1 MDSSKSRDWL
11 YNLGPGI
18 IAATAFG
25 ITDVLSK
32 VVFAAGT
39 DVLTLALFRGFVGLA
54 IMFVYLRLGPPPLPQ
69 TSSTRWIQLGLGVLF
84 AGIIFGIFKALEL
97 VPVSIA
103 ILTYFA
109 YPLLTGIAGAIFGI
123 DKLTWRGAAAALAA
137 LFGLVLMI
145 RAHPQDIAIAG
156 IAFGLFA
163 AFCRVAVLLI
173 ARAKLNDADARL
185 TTWNSL
191 VSSTIIFSIAALVT
205 MNWHN
210 PQTTIGWAAI
220 ITVSIC
226 TAIATLTIFMSTTR
240 IGPFRTALIMNLEP
254 LLATILS
261 APLLGEVIT
270 PIQALGGAIMLAAL
284 VAFQLRR

>member
-18 IAATAFG
+18 IAATSFG

-54 IMFVYLRLGPPPLPQ
+54 MMAVYLRVGPPPLPQ
-69 TSSTRWIQLGLGVLF
+69 TPQTRWIQLGLGVLF

-109 YPLLTGIAGAIFGI
+109 YPLLTGIAGAMLGL

-137 LFGLVLMI
+137 FFGLVLMI
-145 RAHPQDIAIAG
+145 GAHPQDIAIAG

-163 AFCRVAVLLI
+163 AVCRVAVLLI
-173 ARAKLNDADARL
+173 VRAKLNDADARL

-191 VSSTIIFSIAALVT
+191 VSSTAIFAIAALVT

-210 PQTTIGWAAI
+210 PQTAIGWAAI
-220 ITVSIC
+220 IIVSIS
-226 TAIATLTIFMSTTR
+226 TAIATLTIFMSATR

-261 APLLGEVIT
+261 VPLLGEIIT

>member
-1 MDSSKSRDWL
+1 MESSKARERL
-11 YNLGPGI
+11 HALGPGI
-18 IAATAFG
+18 VAATAFG
-25 ITDVLSK
+25 VTDVLSK
-32 VVFAAGT
+32 IVFASGV

-54 IMFVYLRLGPPPLPQ
+54 IMFVYLRVDPPSLAQTPQ
-69 TSSTRWIQLGLGVLF
+69 TRWIQLGLGVLF

-109 YPLLTGIAGAIFGI
+109 YPLLTGIAGAMFGI
-123 DKLTWRGAAAALAA
+123 DKLTWRGAASALAA
-137 LFGLVLMI
+137 FFGLILMI
-145 RAHPQDIAIAG
+145 RAHPQEIEIAG

-173 ARAKLNDADARL
+173 ARAKLNDADPRL

-191 VSSTIIFSIAALVT
+191 ISSTAVFSIAALVT
-205 MNWHN
+205 LNWHN
-210 PQTTIGWAAI
+210 PQTAIGWAAI

-226 TAIATLTIFMSTTR
+226 TAIATLTIFISTAR
-240 IGPFRTALIMNLEP
+240 IGPFRTALVMNLEP

-261 APLLGEVIT
+261 VPLLGEVIT

>member
-1 MDSSKSRDWL
+1 MDPATARERL
-11 YNLGPGI
+11 YDLGPGI

-25 ITDVLSK
+25 VTDVLSK

-54 IMFVYLRLGPPPLPQ
+54 IMFVYLRVGAPPAPQ
-69 TSSTRWIQLGLGVLF
+69 TARTRWIQLGLGILF
-84 AGIIFGIFKALEL
+84 AGIVYGIFKALEL

-109 YPLLTGIAGAIFGI
+109 YPLLTGIAGAMLGV
-123 DKLTWRGAAAALAA
+123 DRLGWRGAAAALTAF
-137 LFGLVLMI
+137 FGLVLMI
-145 RAHPQDIAIAG
+145 RAHPEDLAIAG

-163 AFCRVAVLLI
+163 ALCRVAVLLI
-173 ARAKLNDADARL
+173 ARAKLNDADPRL

-191 VSSTIIFSIAALVT
+191 VSSTVLFGIAALLT
-205 MNWHN
+205 LNWKN
-210 PQTTIGWAAI
+210 PQTAVGWAAI

-226 TAIATLTIFMSTTR
+226 TAIATLTIFISTAR

-261 APLLGEVIT
+261 VPLLGEVIT

>member
-11 YNLGPGI
+11 HNLGPGI

-32 VVFAAGT
+32 AVFAAGA

-54 IMFVYLRLGPPPLPQ
+54 IMFVYLRVGTPPLPQ
-69 TSSTRWIQLGLGVLF
+69 SRQTHWIQLGLGVLF
-84 AGIIFGIFKALEL
+84 AGIIYGIFKALEL

-109 YPLLTGIAGAIFGI
+109 YPLLTGVAGAIFGI
-123 DKLTWRGAAAALAA
+123 DRLTWRGATAALAA
-137 LFGLVLMI
+137 FFGLFLMI
-145 RAHPQDIAIAG
+145 RAHPQELAIAG

-173 ARAKLNDADARL
+173 ARAKLNDADPRL

-191 VSSTIIFSIAALVT
+191 ISSTAVFAIAALVT

-210 PQTTIGWAAI
+210 PQTAVGWAAI

-226 TAIATLTIFMSTTR
+226 TAIATLTIFISTAR
-240 IGPFRTALIMNLEP
+240 IGPFRTALVMNLEP
-254 LLATILS
+254 LLATVLS
-261 APLLGEVIT
+261 VPLLGEVIT
-270 PIQALGGAIMLAAL
+270 PIQALGGAIMLTAL

>member
-1 MDSSKSRDWL
+1 MESSKARERL
-11 YNLGPGI
+11 HALGPGI
-18 IAATAFG
+18 VAATAFG
-25 ITDVLSK
+25 VTDVLSK
-32 VVFAAGT
+32 IVFASGV
-39 DVLTLALFRGFVGLA
+39 DVLTLALFRGFVGIA
-54 IMFVYLRLGPPPLPQ
+54 IMFVYLRVDPPSLAQTPQ
-69 TSSTRWIQLGLGVLF
+69 TRWIQLGLGVLF

-109 YPLLTGIAGAIFGI
+109 YPLLTGIAGAMFGI
-123 DKLTWRGAAAALAA
+123 DKLTWRGAASALAA
-137 LFGLVLMI
+137 FFGLVLMI
-145 RAHPQDIAIAG
+145 RAHPQEIEIAG

-173 ARAKLNDADARL
+173 ARAKLNDADPRL

-191 VSSTIIFSIAALVT
+191 ISSTAVFSIAALVT
-205 MNWHN
+205 LNWHN
-210 PQTTIGWAAI
+210 PQTAIGWAAI

-226 TAIATLTIFMSTTR
+226 TAIATLTIFISTAR
-240 IGPFRTALIMNLEP
+240 IGPFRTALVMNLEP

-261 APLLGEVIT
+261 VPLLGEVIT